1 MIMNNA
7 DKLWLIAN
15 TVDYVCGLM
24 IDYYLYSIYEK
35 EITQAYAKGR
45 ITSVGEFRKYLD
57 DFIDRHA
64 GDYQVNDV
72 YDIAMGVI
80 DMVAKF

>member
-1 MIMNNA
+1 MSGA

-15 TVDYVCGLM
+15 TADYVCGLM
-24 IDYYLYSIYEK
+24 IDYYLYSMYEK

-64 GDYQVNDV
+64 GDYQIDELLNIVN
-72 YDIAMGVI
+72 GVEQL
-80 DMVAKF
+80 ANTL